1 MFIIPGSVNV
11 PCFTRVGVDNSV
23 CMAATSV
30 LHGMKE

>member
-11 PCFTRVGVDNSV
+11 PSFTRVGANNCV